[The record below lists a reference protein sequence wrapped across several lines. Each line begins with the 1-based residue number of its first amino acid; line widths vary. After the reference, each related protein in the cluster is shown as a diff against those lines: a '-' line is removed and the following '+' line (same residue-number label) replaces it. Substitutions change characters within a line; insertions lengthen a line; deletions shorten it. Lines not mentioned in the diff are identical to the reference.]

1 MERIKIAALYSVF
14 DGEEFL
20 EASINQIRPHV
31 DGVFCFYQVKGYGGE
46 FYYGGKNEVNRLFD
60 KDIIHGTVLNGSIQ
74 CEFPERKKR
83 ENMIEFVR
91 KLGYTHFIFID
102 CDEFYDSEE
111 FAKAKKEAIKHKA
124 TVCKMQTYFK
134 QPNWTIGVDNYH
146 VPFICKISPLQYGIK
161 WFNFIVDPTR
171 HTKEKPIEVDITM
184 HHYSWVRKEIM
195 RKVYNSTARDNILK
209 SNLIDD
215 YNNAKVG
222 TIIKHWNKPIYE
234 TQDHFKLS
242 EILN

>member
-20 EASINQIRPHV
+20 ESSINQIRHHV
-31 DGVFCFYQVKGYGGE
+31 DGVFCFYQTKGYGGQV
-46 FYYGGKNEVNRLFD
+46 YTGGKEEVQRLMD
-60 KDIIHGTVLNGSIQ
+60 LKLINGSIQ
-74 CEFPERKKR
+74 SEHNEKQKR
-83 ENMIEFVR
+83 INMVEFVR
-91 KLGYTHFIFID
+91 LLGYTHFIFID
-102 CDEFYDSEE
+102 CDEFYHSEE

-134 QPNWTIGVDNYH
+134 KPNWTIGIDNYF
-146 VPFICKISPLQYGIK
+146 VPFICKISSLQYGIK

-171 HTKEKPIEVDITM
+171 HTKEKPIEVNITM
-184 HHYSWVRKEIM
+184 HHYSWVRKDIE
-195 RKVYNSTARDNILK
+195 RKINNSNARYNILK
-209 SNLIDD
+209 SDLIQD
-215 YNNAKVG
+215 YNNAELG

-234 TQDHFKLS
+234 TQDKFKLA

>member
-20 EASINQIRPHV
+20 QASINQIRPHV
-31 DGVFCFYQVKGYGGE
+31 DGVFCFFQIKGFGGE
-46 FYYGGKNEVNRLFD
+46 FYFGGREKVKKLFD
-60 KDIIHGTVLNGSIQ
+60 KKLINGNVQ
-74 CEFPERKKR
+74 CEFPEKDKR
-83 ENMIEFVR
+83 AKMVEFVR
-91 KLGYTHFIFID
+91 LLGYTHFIFID
-102 CDEFYDSEE
+102 CDELYDSNE
-111 FAKAKKEAIKHKA
+111 FAKAKIEALKYKA

-134 QPNWTIGVDNYH
+134 RPEWTIGIDNYF
-146 VPFICKISPLQYGIK
+146 VPFICKISSLQYGIN

-171 HTKEKPIEVDITM
+171 HTKEKPIEVNITM
-184 HHYSWVRKEIM
+184 HHYSYVRKDIM
-195 RKVYNSTARDNILK
+195 RKVNNSTARSNILK
-209 SNLIDD
+209 SDLIDD
-215 YNNAKVG
+215 YNNAQVG